1 MPEDVSQRRLFIAT
15 GVTTDLEKSAGRL
28 VDSVSRMS
36 RVFESKLSYERVTA
50 LGLNPTAQ
58 QMRDELRAFARACT
72 PTDIVV
78 LYHTGHADNVAGRHR
93 LWMGDTADPV
103 ADALPTAELTELLL
117 AGTPLA
123 SLLLILDTCFAAE
136 GGMEA
141 LEAAHRAI
149 EGSTGKTA
157 FAINA
162 AHPKEQVRAG
172 DFAVLFERAVD
183 HPATGAYQ
191 PRYLSPDA
199 IVGRIRRDEAKKDWQ
214 TVSLS
219 TIHVTH
225 EVGFLPNPRYDSAL
239 HGMDVATQLQIVQD
253 EQRREDMEKFFA
265 RSRENFV
272 GRHTALREINA
283 WLTAGTDLRTIVVT
297 GDPGSGKSAV
307 IGQLCTLSDRDWSKT
322 VPRQGLPPDTIPS
335 PGSITASIHARNRT
349 SAEILQALCAS
360 AQVDEAATP
369 GEFLQARSGKPMV
382 AAIDA
387 IDEAVDPDR
396 LVAILNSLIDAGPRT
411 GFRMLLGTRSHIL
424 DRLSTAIDVVNLDDP
439 KYADP
444 DSLREYAEG
453 RLRSVDGSPY
463 AAADPH
469 VVRAVARA
477 VAEAAGRS
485 FLVALITSRSL
496 AMQRA
501 VADSGDEAW
510 LASLPGTAAGA
521 MEQDLQTRL
530 GQDAA
535 RACDLLRPLAYARG
549 KGLPWEDIWARLAS
563 VLAGRTYRDADLIW
577 LRRNAGSY
585 FVESVEAG
593 RSAYSLYHEALAEFL
608 RRGQADR
615 RVHHQF
621 VTFLLDQVPQGA
633 QGKRAWPAAH
643 PYITLH
649 LATHAAEAGE
659 LGNLVVDPVY
669 LATADPPGL
678 FAAFATARDPQTR
691 LIGAAYERT
700 MHRLRSSDLA
710 DKLSYLE
717 LAARRARVTGMAQ
730 RIVACGMPRRWSVRW
745 LQWPPD
751 HPHRVLVGHH
761 GPVREVVGLPW
772 RGRNAQAA
780 SVGDD
785 RILRLWDLGMA
796 EPVSVHESPANL
808 AAIDLVEV
816 PGSQPMAVVLSASGL
831 LTTHELPSLSPV
843 LAIRATSGWAAWRPL
858 QLLAHE
864 MRCVRLP
871 DGRWAAITAGPDM
884 MTSIWDLQAGQ
895 PVVRL
900 RAGMRPACVDFRT
913 LACGDPVVVSAD
925 RVGAED
931 VFDLRTG
938 RRIPD
943 VRTTFRGR
951 ELTYYCRADGT
962 PVLGLLPRELFAGPD
977 RLTLFDL
984 TGPAGRTVTRQ
995 VLGPGNR
1002 MQLLDGS
1009 CLRLVYDAR
1018 RARWRAKAVGSGD
1031 GQLVRLSDT
1040 TRPNSEAAAARLAK
1054 HAAPSAAFPFTVLL
1068 DGRLIVLSP
1077 ASGGPTSAETVVLTG
1092 HGAQV
1097 TDAAT
1102 VAVPGGT
1109 AALVSSS
1116 VDGTVRVWDVG
1127 PDIETVPGRAVGE
1140 SPAVIASV
1148 LPRPDQTLGVAV
1160 TPDMSADA
1168 VVLDLA
1174 TGEPMAQLRNSAG
1187 WPMGVACG
1195 WLPDIGDVAVGFYGS
1210 YAQIWRLRDGAKLGV
1225 FRTHVPTEPVPAG
1238 RSPLQAAFVP
1248 FPGRPLA
1255 ITSGH
1260 GNKAVVWDLVGR
1272 RIHNVLGNH
1281 TGETTALACV
1291 TINDGRFLAATGGQ
1305 DNTVNLWNVVRGRR
1319 VGHITIAPPAS
1330 YLRRR
1335 ESGHPV
1341 AISMVSTGQR
1351 GLVVL
1356 VLCED
1361 ESLSVFTR
1369 KSRWQPGFHRTVIEA
1384 EGATSLTVL
1393 PLTGGPTVALTGSTN
1408 GRLSAWDLDAL
1419 VSGTSTNS
1427 GLRTLANMETETPIT
1442 ELSAA
1447 GDDTVVMSGLHGLA
1461 AFRLHGDC
1469 LQLDGQSSSQASTS
1483 KPNPVTAK

>member
-1 MPEDVSQRRLFIAT
+1 MPTEVSQRRLFIAT
-15 GVTTDLEKSAGRL
+15 GVTTDLETSADRL
-28 VDSVSRMS
+28 VESVSRMS
-36 RVFESKLSYERVTA
+36 RVFESKLGYERATS
-50 LGLNPTAQ
+50 LHLNPTAQ
-58 QMRDELRAFARACT
+58 TMRAQLRAFAKECT

-78 LYHTGHADNVAGRHR
+78 LYHTGHADNVRGEHR

-103 ADALPTAELTELLL
+103 DALPTAEITERLL

-136 GGMEA
+136 GGMQA

-172 DFAVLFERAVD
+172 DFAGLFERAVD

-191 PRYLSPDA
+191 PRYLPPDA
-199 IVGRIRRDEAKKDWQ
+199 IVGRIKRDETRKDWQ

-225 EVGFLPNPRYDSAL
+225 EVGFLPNPRYDSLL
-239 HGMDVATQLQIVQD
+239 HGMDVAIQLQIVQD
-253 EQRREDMEKFFA
+253 EQRRQDMEKFFA

-272 GRHTALREINA
+272 GRHNALREITA

-307 IGQLCTLSDRDWSKT
+307 IGQLSTLSDHDWGPT
-322 VPRQGLPPDTIPS
+322 VSRQGLPPGTIPP
-335 PGSITASIHARNRT
+335 PGSITTPIHARNRT

-360 AQVDEAATP
+360 AQVGEAATP
-369 GEFLQARSGKPMV
+369 GEFLQARAGKPMV

-387 IDEAVDPDR
+387 IDEAVDLDR

-424 DRLSTAIDVVNLDDP
+424 DRLSTAIDVINLDDP

-444 DSLREYAEG
+444 ESLREYAEG

-463 AAADPH
+463 AAADPG
-469 VVRAVARA
+469 VVRGVARA
-477 VAEAAGRS
+477 VAGAAGRS

-496 AMQRA
+496 AMQRSI
-501 VADSGDEAW
+501 ADPGDEAW
-510 LASLPGTAAGA
+510 LARLPGTAADA

-530 GQDAA
+530 GKDAA

-563 VLAGRTYRDADLIW
+563 ALAGQRYTDADLIW

-585 FVESVEAG
+585 FVESAEKG

-615 RVHHQF
+615 GVHHEF
-621 VTFLLDQVPQGA
+621 VTFLLDHVPQGA
-633 QGKRAWPAAH
+633 HGERAWPAAH

-649 LATHAAEAGE
+649 LATHAAEARE
-659 LGNLVVDPVY
+659 LGKLVTDPVY
-669 LATADPPGL
+669 LATADPLGL
-678 FAAFATARDPQTR
+678 FAAFATTRDPQTR

-700 MHRLRSSDLA
+700 MHRLQSSDLA

-717 LAARRARVTGMAQ
+717 LAARRARATGMAE
-730 RIVACGMPRRWSVRW
+730 RIVACGMPQRWSVRW

-761 GPVREVVGLPW
+761 GPVREVVGVPW
-772 RGRNAQAA
+772 RERSAQAA

-785 RILRLWDLGMA
+785 RTLRLWDLGMA
-796 EPVSVHESPANL
+796 EPVAVHESPANL
-808 AAIDLVEV
+808 AAIDFVEM
-816 PGSQPMAVVLSASGL
+816 PGAPPTAVVLSAGGL
-831 LTTHELPSLSPV
+831 LTSHELPSLSPV
-843 LAIRATSGWAAWRPL
+843 LAIRATSGWGSWGPL
-858 QLLAHE
+858 QLLAYE
-864 MRCVRLP
+864 MRCIRLP
-871 DGRWAAITAGPDM
+871 DGRWVAITAGPGLV
-884 MTSIWDLQAGQ
+884 TSIWDLESGR

-900 RAGMRPACVDFRT
+900 RAGLRPACIDFRT
-913 LACGDPVVVSAD
+913 LASGDPVVVSAD
-925 RVGAED
+925 VRVGAED

-951 ELTYYCRADGT
+951 ELAYYCRADGT
-962 PVLGLLPRELFAGPD
+962 PVIGLLPRELFP
-977 RLTLFDL
+977 RQHRMTLFDL
-984 TGPAGRTVTRQ
+984 TGPAGRTVTQQ
-995 VLGPGNR
+995 VHGPGR
-1002 MQLLDGS
+1002 VQLVDGS
-1009 CLRLVYDAR
+1009 RLELVYDAR
-1018 RARWRAKAVGSGD
+1018 RARWRVIGSGD
-1031 GQLVRLSDT
+1031 GEFVRLSDT
-1040 TRPNSEAAAARLAK
+1040 TPSNSEAAPPRPAK
-1054 HAAPSAAFPFTVLL
+1054 HAMPSAAFPFNVLL
-1068 DGRLIVLSP
+1068 DGRLITLSP
-1077 ASGGPTSAETVVLTG
+1077 APGSATKTETVVLTG

-1102 VAVPGGT
+1102 VPAAGRS

-1116 VDGTVRVWDVG
+1116 VDGTVRIWDVG
-1127 PDIETVPGRAVGE
+1127 PDIEAVPGRPVGE
-1140 SPAVIASV
+1140 SPAVIVSF
-1148 LPRPDQTLGVAV
+1148 LPGPDQTLGVAV
-1160 TPDMSADA
+1160 TPDADAAA

-1174 TGEPMAQLRNSAG
+1174 TGESVAQIASLTGR
-1187 WPMGVACG
+1187 PGVACG
-1195 WLPDIGDVAVGFYGS
+1195 WLPDVGDVVVGFYG
-1210 YAQIWRLRDGAKLGV
+1210 YHAQIWRLRDGTELGT
-1225 FRTHVPTEPVPAG
+1225 FRMHLPTEPILAG
-1238 RSPLQAAFVP
+1238 HWSPQAAFVP
-1248 FPGRPLA
+1248 LPGRPLA

-1260 GNKAVVWDLVGR
+1260 GNKAVVWDLVGQ
-1272 RIHNVLGNH
+1272 RIHNVLRNH
-1281 TGETTALACV
+1281 TGQISALTFMTASG
-1291 TINDGRFLAATGGQ
+1291 GRFLAATGGQ
-1305 DNTVNLWNVVRGRR
+1305 DNTVNLWDVVRGRR

-1335 ESGHPV
+1335 ESGRP
-1341 AISMVSTGQR
+1341 AALSMLNSEQH

-1361 ESLSVFTR
+1361 ESLSVFSR
-1369 KSRWQPGFHRTVIEA
+1369 KSRWQPGFRRTVIETD
-1384 EGATSLTVL
+1384 GATSLAVL
-1393 PLTGGPTVALTGSTN
+1393 PLSGGPTVVLTGGTN
-1408 GRLSAWDLDAL
+1408 GRLSAWDLEAL
-1419 VSGTSTNS
+1419 LTCASGGS
-1427 GLRTLANMETETPIT
+1427 GLRTLADIETETPIT
-1442 ELSAA
+1442 GLTAV

-1461 AFRLHGDC
+1461 AFRVHRDC
-1469 LQLDGQSSSQASTS
+1469 L
-1483 KPNPVTAK
+1483 

>member
-1 MPEDVSQRRLFIAT
+1 MPEEVTQRRLLIAT
-15 GVTTDLEKSAGRL
+15 GVTADLETSAGRL

-36 RVFESKLSYERVTA
+36 RVFENLGYERVPV

-58 QMRDELRAFARACT
+58 LMRDELRAFAKACT

-103 ADALPTAELTELLL
+103 ADALPTAELAELLL

-123 SLLLILDTCFAAE
+123 NLLLILDTCFAAE

-141 LEAAHRAI
+141 LEAAYRAI
-149 EGSTGKTA
+149 EGSTGQTA

-162 AHPKEQVRAG
+162 AHPKEQIRAG
-172 DFAVLFERAVD
+172 DFAGLFERAVD

-191 PRYLSPDA
+191 PRYLPPDA
-199 IVGRIRRDEAKKDWQ
+199 IVGRIRRDEARKAWQ
-214 TVSLS
+214 TVSLN

-225 EVGFLPNPRYDSAL
+225 EVGFLPNPRYNSAL
-239 HGMDVATQLQIVQD
+239 HGLDVATQLQMVQD
-253 EQRREDMEKFFA
+253 EQRRQDMEKFFA
-265 RSRENFV
+265 RSREDFV
-272 GRHTALREINA
+272 GRHTALRDITA
-283 WLTAGTDLRTIVVT
+283 WLKAGTDMRTIVVT

-307 IGQLCTLSDRDWSKT
+307 IGQLSTLSDPDWGRT
-322 VPRQGLPPDTIPS
+322 VSRQGLPPDTIPP
-335 PGSITASIHARNRT
+335 PGSVTASIHARNRT

-369 GEFLQARSGKPMV
+369 GEFLQARSGNPMV

-396 LVAILNSLIDAGPRT
+396 LVASILNPLIDAGPRT

-424 DRLSTAIDVVNLDDP
+424 DRLSTAINVINLDDP

-444 DSLREYAEG
+444 DSLREYAQG

-463 AAADPH
+463 AVADPQ
-469 VVRAVARA
+469 VVHAVARA

-501 VADSGDEAW
+501 VADPGDEAW
-510 LASLPGTAAGA
+510 LASLPGTAADA

-530 GQDAA
+530 GKDAGRA
-535 RACDLLRPLAYARG
+535 RDLLRPLAYARG

-563 VLAGRTYRDADLIW
+563 VLAGRKYGDADLIW

-585 FVESVEAG
+585 FIESVEAG
-593 RSAYSLYHEALAEFL
+593 RSVYSLYHEALAEFL
-608 RRGQADR
+608 RRGQADKR
-615 RVHHQF
+615 AHHQF
-621 VTFLLDQVPQGA
+621 VTFLLDHVPQGA
-633 QGKRAWPAAH
+633 QGERAWPAAH

-649 LATHAAEAGE
+649 LATHAAEAAE
-659 LGNLVVDPVY
+659 LENLVVDPLY

-678 FAAFATARDPQTR
+678 FAALATTRDPRTR
-691 LIGAAYERT
+691 LISTAYERT

-717 LAARRARVTGMAQ
+717 LAARRARAPGMAE

-751 HPHRVLVGHH
+751 HPHRVLAGHH
-761 GPVREVVGLPW
+761 GPVREVVGVPW
-772 RGRNAQAA
+772 RDRNAQAA

-785 RILRLWDLGMA
+785 RTLRLWDLGMA

-808 AAIDLVEV
+808 AAIDLVEM
-816 PGSQPMAVVLSASGL
+816 PGAQPIAVVLSASGL
-831 LTTHELPSLSPV
+831 LTAHELPSLARV
-843 LAIRATSGWAAWRPL
+843 LAIQATSGLRGAWQPL
-858 QLLAHE
+858 QLRAHE
-864 MRCVRLP
+864 MRCVQLP

-884 MTSIWDLQAGQ
+884 MTSIWDLEAGQ

-900 RAGMRPACVDFRT
+900 RAGLRPAWVEFRT
-913 LACGDPVVVSAD
+913 LTSGDPVIVSAGTS
-925 RVGAED
+925 VGAEG

-938 RRIPD
+938 RQIPG
-943 VRTTFRGR
+943 VRMAFRFA
-951 ELTYYCRADGT
+951 ELAYYCRADGT
-962 PVLGLLPRELFAGPD
+962 PVLGLLSRELLARPD
-977 RLTLFDL
+977 RMTLFDL
-984 TGPAGRTVTRQ
+984 TGPVGRAVTGQ
-995 VLGPGNR
+995 VLGLGHR
-1002 MQLLDGS
+1002 AQLLDGS
-1009 CLRLVYDAR
+1009 RLRLVYDVR
-1018 RARWRAKAVGSGD
+1018 LRRWRPEADGSGQ
-1031 GQLVRLSDT
+1031 GQFVRLSDT
-1040 TRPNSEAAAARLAK
+1040 TRADGGEAAATRQAK
-1054 HAAPSAAFPFTVLL
+1054 HAALSAAFPFTVRL

-1077 ASGGPTSAETVVLTG
+1077 ASSSATSVETVVLTG

-1102 VAVPGGT
+1102 VPAPGGT
-1109 AALVSSS
+1109 AVLVSSS

-1127 PDIETVPGRAVGE
+1127 PDIETIPGRAVDE
-1140 SPAVIASV
+1140 SSAVIMSV
-1148 LPRPDQTLGVAV
+1148 LPRPDQTIGVAV
-1160 TPDMSADA
+1160 TPDVGADA

-1174 TGEPMAQLRNSAG
+1174 TGEPVVQLERSGA

-1195 WLPDIGDVAVGFYGS
+1195 WLPDIGDVAVGFYGDDG
-1210 YAQIWRLRDGAKLGV
+1210 YAQIWRLRDGAQLAG
-1225 FRTHVPTEPVPAG
+1225 FRSHLPTEPILSPAG
-1238 RSPLQAAFVP
+1238 RSPLQAAFVSL
-1248 FPGRPLA
+1248 PGRPLA

-1281 TGETTALACV
+1281 SAPTSALAFV
-1291 TINDGRFLAATGGQ
+1291 TTSDGIVLAATGGQ
-1305 DNTVNLWNVVRGRR
+1305 DNTVNLWDVVRGRR
-1319 VGHITIAPPAS
+1319 VGHIAIAPSAS

-1341 AISMVSTGQR
+1341 AISMVSTGQH

-1361 ESLSVFTR
+1361 ERLSIFSR
-1369 KSRWQPGFHRTVIEA
+1369 KRRWQPGFRRTVIEA
-1384 EGATSLTVL
+1384 KGATSLTVL
-1393 PLTGGPTVALTGSTN
+1393 PLTGGPTVALTGGSN

-1419 VSGTSTNS
+1419 VSGASGS
-1427 GLRTLANMETETPIT
+1427 GLCTLADIETETPIT
-1442 ELSAA
+1442 GLSAV
-1447 GDDTVVMSGLHGLA
+1447 GDNTVIMSGIHGLA

-1469 LQLDGQSSSQASTS
+1469 L
-1483 KPNPVTAK
+1483 